1 MKGERLVAP
10 ESEEVLKNRRGERH
24 IYQIARAPTGQSWK
38 NSSKVRARKCAQW
51 LSLKSKITCGF
62 HSLLYFLYSPPQ

>member
-1 MKGERLVAP
+1 MKGECLVAP

-38 NSSKVRARKCAQW
+38 NSSKVNNNINPITVLIITQW
-51 LSLKSKITCGF
+51 ITWVSLSP
-62 HSLLYFLYSPPQ
+62 H

>member
-38 NSSKVRARKCAQW
+38 NSSKVNNNINPITVLIITQW
-51 LSLKSKITCGF
+51 ITWVSLSP
-62 HSLLYFLYSPPQ
+62 H